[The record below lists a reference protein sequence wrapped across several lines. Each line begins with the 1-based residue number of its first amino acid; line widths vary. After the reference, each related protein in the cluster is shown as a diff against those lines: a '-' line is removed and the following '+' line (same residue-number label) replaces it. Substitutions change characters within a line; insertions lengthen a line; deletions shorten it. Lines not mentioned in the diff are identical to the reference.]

1 MDFKRSFRA
10 MALVMMG
17 AVSFTACDDD
27 EEVEKKPSGSN
38 DVVYVLNEGNKGSN
52 NTSVSA
58 LDLATGEN
66 FYYQFMAANGRG
78 LGDTGQDMLRYGGKI
93 YIAVYGSNTIEVVDG
108 NSLKSIKTIQPE
120 AGKPGN
126 PRSLAADNGKV
137 YVSLYDGY
145 VAKLDTAKLA
155 IEDSIVVGPNPEEI
169 TIANGNL
176 YVTVS
181 DGMNYAAGYENGKYV
196 SKIALDSFKEASK
209 IDVLVNPT
217 KITSDKDGNVF
228 VISMGNYGDIP
239 ATIQKI
245 TKDDSVSVVGK
256 ATLMAC
262 NENTLY
268 TINAPW
274 GVSSID
280 FVSFNTKTGVKE
292 SSSFIS
298 GSEDELPSNPTSIS
312 VNPKNGNIM
321 IGSYLTAGDYSSNGY
336 VFEYADG
343 AFKAKYNVGVGPRKI
358 VY

>member
-17 AVSFTACDDD
+17 AVSFTACDDED
-27 EEVEKKPSGSN
+27 ELSQVSN
-38 DVVYVLNEGNKGSN
+38 KDVVYVLNEGKMGSN

-58 LDLATGEN
+58 LDLKSGEN
-66 FYYQFMAANGRG
+66 YYYQFMAANGRG

-93 YIAVYGSNTIEVVDG
+93 YIAVYGSNTIEIVDG
-108 NSLKSIKTIQPE
+108 TSLKSIKTIQTE
-120 AGKPGN
+120 AGKPGS
-126 PRSLAADNGKV
+126 PRSLAADKGKV

-145 VAKLDTAKLA
+145 VAKLDTASLA
-155 IEDSIVVGPNPEEI
+155 IEDSIAVGPNPEEI

-196 SKIALDSFKEASK
+196 SKIALDSFKVASK

-245 TKDDSVSVVGK
+245 TKDDSVSVVGN
-256 ATLMAC
+256 ATIMAC

-274 GVSSID
+274 GASSID

-292 SSSFIS
+292 NSSFIS

>member
-10 MALVMMG
+10 MALLMMG
-17 AVSFTACDDD
+17 AVSFTACDED
-27 EEVEKKPSGSN
+27 EESDQPAKGSGI
-38 DVVYVLNEGNKGSN
+38 VYVLNEGSMGSN
-52 NTSVSA
+52 NASVSA
-58 LDLATGEN
+58 INLKDTTAYASQFATV
-66 FYYQFMAANGRG
+66 NGRN

-108 NSLKSIKTIQPE
+108 NSLKSIKTIQTE

-126 PRSLAADNGKV
+126 PRSLAADKGKV

-155 IEDSIVVGPNPEEI
+155 IEDSIAVGPNPEEI

-176 YVTVS
+176 YVAVS
-181 DGMNYAAGYENGKYV
+181 DGMNYANGYANGMYV
-196 SKIALDSFKEASK
+196 SKIGLDSFKVASK

-228 VISMGNYGDIP
+228 VISMGNYYDIP
-239 ATIQKI
+239 ATVQKI
-245 TKDDSVSVVGK
+245 TKDDKVSVVGN

-262 NENTLY
+262 NGNTLY

-274 GVSSID
+274 GASSID
-280 FVSFNTKTGVKE
+280 FVSYNTTTGVKE
-292 SSSFIS
+292 SDAFIS
-298 GSEDELPSNPTSIS
+298 GTADELPANPTSIS
-312 VNPKNGNIM
+312 VNPENGNIM
-321 IGSYLTAGDYSSNGY
+321 IGSYLTASDYSSNGY
-336 VFEYADG
+336 VFEYVSG
-343 AFKAKYNVGVGPRKI
+343 AFKTKYNVGVGPRKI